1 MLQDQRK
8 MCSFR
13 NIIFHSFVMDF
24 VMVLGCNVSF
34 ILNKHFE
41 ISLFRGGTKL
51 LMLINNK
58 QNSGEKI

>member
-1 MLQDQRK
+1 
-8 MCSFR
+8 
-13 NIIFHSFVMDF
+13 MDF